1 MSDAYIIIKQ
11 NEYMRRFRRAEA
23 TDPMRAKSLADLGIK
38 PSRIFRKM
46 EDKAIFLPGRAPDT
60 HYMDINAA
68 EDFISAR
75 RKRAFLMLLLG
86 LAAVIV
92 LFLLGRR

>member
-1 MSDAYIIIKQ
+1 
-11 NEYMRRFRRAEA
+11 
-23 TDPMRAKSLADLGIK
+23 MRAKSLADLGIK

-46 EDKAIFLPGRAPDT
+46 EDKAIFLPGRAPET